1 MFFVGEDGI
10 VGFKVVPSINT
21 SIELII
27 LFEDICA
34 PFVC

>member
-1 MFFVGEDGI
+1 VFFFSEDGI
-10 VGFKVVPSINT
+10 VSFKVVPIINT

-34 PFVC
+34 AFVC